1 MDGCWKSCHVE
12 ASDKITLTR
21 EVHFL
26 LKSGFQVITFTIL
39 LEVGYLIKIVGNFIY
54 KWAQNLVLGHC
65 KIISD
70 WYLLFQRVA

>member
-12 ASDKITLTR
+12 ASDKITLMR

-26 LKSGFQVITFTIL
+26 LKSGFQVITFSIL

-54 KWAQNLVLGHC
+54 KWAQNIWMYVKMRKGG
-65 KIISD
+65 KV
-70 WYLLFQRVA
+70 WNF

>member
-12 ASDKITLTR
+12 ASDKITLMR

-54 KWAQNLVLGHC
+54 K
-65 KIISD
+65 
-70 WYLLFQRVA
+70 